1 MAETEDLKNLKK
13 LLMLKKDDVSKDE
26 LLQLIL
32 DNTSASL
39 KIKLHRKAS
48 ETVPDELNYILLE
61 VAVRRFNRLK
71 NEGMANY
78 SQEGESITFNSD
90 DFDDFKDDIVDW
102 LADQEDKP
110 TSLGKVS
117 FISGYQGK

>member
-48 ETVPDELNYILLE
+48 ESVPDELNYILLE

>member
-1 MAETEDLKNLKK
+1 MDETEDLKNLKK

-117 FISGYQGK
+117 FISGYQGN

>member
-39 KIKLHRKAS
+39 KIKLHRKAC
-48 ETVPDELNYILLE
+48 EAVPDELNYILLE

>member
-110 TSLGKVS
+110 TSLGKGS

>member
-90 DFDDFKDDIVDW
+90 DFDDFKGDIVDW

>member
-48 ETVPDELNYILLE
+48 ETIPDELNYILLE

>member
-1 MAETEDLKNLKK
+1 MDETEDLKNLKK

-48 ETVPDELNYILLE
+48 ETIPDELNYILLE

>member
-78 SQEGESITFNSD
+78 SQKGESITFNSD

>member
-71 NEGMANY
+71 NEGRANY

>member
-1 MAETEDLKNLKK
+1 MDETEDLKNLKK

>member
-48 ETVPDELNYILLE
+48 GAVPDELNYILLE

-117 FISGYQGK
+117 FISGYSGR

>member
-102 LADQEDKP
+102 LSDEEDKP
-110 TSLGKVS
+110 ASLGKVS

>member
-61 VAVRRFNRLK
+61 VAVRRFNHLK